1 MYDYLR
7 ALHQRFCREP
17 DCAEQ
22 RREIEMT
29 CEQLRT
35 QMDREERR
43 KLLRLIDVQD
53 EIRNESSLESFV
65 SGFRLAWGIAKELEE
80 TGLYSFDEE
89 ESERIRSAQNLSR

>member
-1 MYDYLR
+1 
-7 ALHQRFCREP
+7 
-17 DCAEQ
+17 
-22 RREIEMT
+22 MT